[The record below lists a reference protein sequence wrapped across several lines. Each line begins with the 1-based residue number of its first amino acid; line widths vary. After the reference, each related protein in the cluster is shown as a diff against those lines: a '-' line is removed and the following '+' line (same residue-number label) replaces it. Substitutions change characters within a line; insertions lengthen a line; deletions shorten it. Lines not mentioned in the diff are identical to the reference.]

1 MRTEDPAVVLFG
13 RARRLVLGWLYGHPD
28 EAFYLREIARQTG
41 LTVGSIQG
49 ELEQLTAAGLLTR
62 TRQGRQVY
70 FQANQASPVYPE
82 VASLLTKTTGAASVL
97 RAALAAL
104 GPRIRVAFLY
114 GSAARNELKAGS
126 DVDVMV
132 VGDVSFGEVVDAL
145 SAAEQTLG
153 REVNP
158 SVYPTAEF
166 RQKVKGRHHFLN
178 AVLREP
184 YVLLIGER
192 DELERLGA
200 DESLA
205 RVAPDDEGGD
215 RRPARRR
222 GSSAGR
228 QPRRRSER

>member
-28 EAFYLREIARQTG
+28 QAFYLRQIARQTG

-62 TRQGRQVY
+62 TREGRQVY
-70 FQANQASPVYPE
+70 FQANKESPVYPE
-82 VASLLTKTTGAASVL
+82 VSSLLTKTTGVASVL
-97 RAALAAL
+97 RGALAGLA
-104 GPRIRVAFLY
+104 PRIRQAFLY

-132 VGDVSFGEVVDAL
+132 VGDISFGVVVDAL

-166 RQKVKGRHHFLN
+166 QEKVKAGHHFLN

-184 YVLLIGER
+184 YVLLIGES
-192 DELERLGA
+192 DELERLGGAEQVADATHA
-200 DESLA
+200 DEA
-205 RVAPDDEGGD
+205 RDSRSPVG
-215 RRPARRR
+215 RRAGPARKRR
-222 GSSAGR
+222 
-228 QPRRRSER
+228 